1 MKQTREGKRRRA
13 QTRERHNREFLRKF
27 KNSSNKKGIYKKESY
42 ETIAQRLA
50 VFLIFVSYNQSKF
63 KFKYLIYRKY
73 RDRLNEIKEKFKPMN
88 HKQIRQF
95 SQNHIK
101 NMNKRKIMKKEKLSQ
116 LNNKELK
123 QKLRKVAKDKHNFFM
138 RNNTKGNNS
147 IMAQDTHPSR
157 KKLIVQRTI
166 KRKQYERD
174 LKQKIEHR
182 IKTINQKQ
190 KNQIGIP
197 KTQNISILIGNNP
210 SNTVKDSRVFAFGSS
225 MVVTGNIVKE
235 SREQINQRE
244 YQKLQN
250 RKKMGKQYL
259 EELKNNRIIRK
270 QEIVLGPRNTKILE
284 DKQNSSG
291 YMDKDTSTKT
301 MLKIEMNMDAQEVDN
316 ITSSVRKDSIRKKF
330 IIIDQPTR
338 RKKKVI
344 KPEKENMRDKK
355 HINYLKMIKVGRS
368 TLETQFINRS

>member
-197 KTQNISILIGNNP
+197 QTQNISILIGNNP

>member
-1 MKQTREGKRRRA
+1 MKQTREGRRRRA

-197 KTQNISILIGNNP
+197 QTQNISILIGNNP